1 MIVNCSYLYM
11 KYYQKP
17 MSAQEPLIRNVHNHR
32 ESYGVQPGT
41 DIELRWLY
49 LLTHYRR
56 AIP

>member
-1 MIVNCSYLYM
+1 M